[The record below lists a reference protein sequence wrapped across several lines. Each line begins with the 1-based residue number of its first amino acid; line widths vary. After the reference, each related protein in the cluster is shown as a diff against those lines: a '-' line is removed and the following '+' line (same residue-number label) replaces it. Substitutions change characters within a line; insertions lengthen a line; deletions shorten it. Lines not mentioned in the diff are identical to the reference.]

1 MVRGKSDSKML
12 RVLNIKNFAV
22 IDQATFDLGPG
33 LNVLTGETGAGKTIV
48 LNALGLILGGRITSE
63 IIRHGEE
70 EATVEALFES
80 LPRVLQHRLREA
92 GHGNEDELVI
102 RRIVSRSG
110 KNRIYLNGS
119 LCPSSLLAEIGCQ
132 LIRIYG
138 QHEHHSLMRPESHLA
153 ILDAYGGLEDRAEEL
168 KKRYLVF
175 RTAWDHLEKANE
187 KLERAKREE
196 DLLRAQA
203 DEISRASLQIG
214 EEEELQARKK
224 ILTHAEKLYQGC
236 REEQEILYEGED
248 AVVGRLGRCLLRL
261 RELASIDNTLN
272 EPAELLSSSLA
283 QLEEATSTL
292 RHYTDR
298 VEFDP
303 QALEQLEDR
312 LAEINRLK
320 RKYNGSVEDILKI
333 RARVEQD
340 LADLDRGEEEMGAL
354 RKDLEEARRSAWEGA
369 EALSNER
376 RRIARRIKK
385 DLERE
390 VESLGMPRTQFEIR
404 FLSIEE
410 KQDEPPFLI
419 RGRKITEEGI
429 DQVEF
434 YFSPNPGEPVK
445 PLAKFASGGELSR
458 VMLAIKSL
466 VLTRGEIPTLL
477 FDEVDAGIGGSV
489 AEMVGNKLK
498 RVADS
503 HQVICVTHLPQ
514 IAALANSHY
523 VVEKEIAKG
532 RTFAKVKRLG
542 DRERVSEVARMLGG
556 IKVTDQ
562 AKRHAAEMIKI
573 HQTGST
579 D

>member
-1 MVRGKSDSKML
+1 ML
-12 RVLNIKNFAV
+12 RELSIKNFAV
-22 IDQATFDLGPG
+22 IDQVALDLGPG
-33 LNVLTGETGAGKTIV
+33 LNVMTGETGAGKTII
-48 LNALGLILGGRITSE
+48 LNALGLLLGGRTSSD

-70 EATVEALFES
+70 EATVEGLFES
-80 LPRVLQHRLREA
+80 LPQALQQRLRET
-92 GHGNEDELVI
+92 GHGSEDELI
-102 RRIVSRSG
+102 IKRIVSRSG

-119 LCPSSLLAEIGCQ
+119 LCPLTLLAEIGSH

-138 QHEHHSLMRPESHLA
+138 QHEHHSLLRSESHFAL
-153 ILDAYGGLEDRAEEL
+153 LDAHGGLEDKAEEM
-168 KKRYLVF
+168 KKKYHSF
-175 RTAWDHLEKANE
+175 RTAWDHLREARE
-187 KLERAKREE
+187 KLERARREE

-203 DEISRASLQIG
+203 EEISWASLRIG
-214 EEEELQARKK
+214 EEEELQARKE
-224 ILTHAEKLYQGC
+224 ILIHAEKLHQGC
-236 REEQEILYEGED
+236 REGEEILYEGDD
-248 AVVGRLGRCLLRL
+248 AVVSRLGRVLARL
-261 RELASIDNTLN
+261 KELAGIDNTLDN
-272 EPAELLSSSLA
+272 PVELINSSLA
-283 QLEEATSTL
+283 QLEEATSAL

-320 RKYNGSVEDILKI
+320 RKYTGSIEDILKI
-333 RARVEQD
+333 RERVEQD
-340 LADLDRGEEEMGAL
+340 LASLERGGAELGAL
-354 RKDLEEARRSAWEGA
+354 EQALEETRRSAWEEA
-369 EALSNER
+369 EVLSNER
-376 RRIARRIKK
+376 IRVSRKIKK
-385 DLERE
+385 ELEKE
-390 VESLGMPRTQFEIR
+390 VESLGMPKTVFEAR
-404 FLSIEE
+404 FLHEE
-410 KQDEPPFLI
+410 EIQDDPPFLI
-419 RGRKITEEGI
+419 GGRKMTEDGI

-445 PLAKFASGGELSR
+445 PLAKVASGGELSR

-477 FDEVDAGIGGSV
+477 FDEVDAGIGASV

-498 RVADS
+498 KVADS

-514 IAALANSHY
+514 IAALTNSHY

-532 RTFAKVKRLG
+532 KTFAKVKKLS
-542 DRERVSEVARMLGG
+542 DRDRVSEIARMLAG

-573 HQTGST
+573 HQSHST